1 MGEEVGKDSEGDF
14 FAREL
19 ERMGWGVGAGFA
31 GEDADEAPAE
41 EEGAGGSEWDGAPLQ
56 MEGW

>member
-19 ERMGWGVGAGFA
+19 ERMGWGVGVGFA
-31 GEDADEAPAE
+31 GDDADEPPGEDGA
-41 EEGAGGSEWDGAPLQ
+41 AGGSEWDGAPLQ